1 MNNIIMRK
9 IVLTAGYQQL
19 SSVPL
24 VASVC
29 ISCPP
34 GNAGVTYFKGDDGS
48 DVPWQ
53 PSEWHRFVRVNLSDI
68 QAKGTPGDILT
79 LVGGSW

>member
-9 IVLTAGYQQL
+9 VVLTANYQQL
-19 SSVPL
+19 SAVSM

-34 GNAGVTYFKGDDGS
+34 GNAGIAYFKGDDGS

-53 PSEWHRFVRVNLSDI
+53 PSEWHRFVRVNLADI
-68 QAKGTPGDILT
+68 QAKGTPGDVLT